1 MSLATPYPLRLCAH
15 VCPTEPATEVFNLQP
30 YQDLER
36 RTQPRSTKTVGD
48 FIFLRPT
55 SLISAALWGE
65 NPSPDVGVQTAY
77 DLFQYTLARA
87 ADKNF
92 LGHRPYNPS
101 KGRYE
106 RYYQYQSYAEIA
118 QRRTNLGSGIS
129 ELVNQGKLGAN
140 TNHAGWAAGTWSKNC
155 PEWQIADLSLHAYS
169 RISVPLYDTLG
180 NDSVEYVINHSEIKL
195 VFTTSSHLPGLYRI
209 LQKCPTVKAVIVLDG
224 LDEPGAPKFDARIPG
239 QLNRADVLKR
249 WADNLNVQ
257 VYDLVEI
264 EELGSLHQH
273 PHIPPRPNDIFTIS
287 YTSGTTGRPKGAVHT
302 HVSMTKNIIS
312 LCIGQKDHVGWLLAS
327 YLPLAHIL
335 QRSLE
340 FIAIVLMSPIAYT
353 TGDITLLMEDLQIM
367 QPEMMV
373 TVPRV
378 LNRIYAVIK
387 HQMDL
392 PGLKGSLLKR
402 GIATKLDK
410 LRKTADPTHI
420 FWDKLVFNK
429 IRQVIGGKIKLII
442 TGSAPISPEVL
453 DTLKISLCIPIVEGY
468 GLTEASI
475 CVRTLKDDP
484 SASGSVG
491 PVVPGFEIKL
501 MDVPEMNYYSSDQ
514 PSPRGEI
521 CIKSE
526 SSMKEY
532 YKDEEKTRESFTED
546 GFFLTGDIG
555 SFDDK
560 GRLKIIDR
568 KKNIVKLA
576 QGEYIAIEKLEGAF
590 ALCPTILQI
599 YVHADSLR
607 SYLVAIVVPD
617 PLELAKIAHCDPSD
631 RVSLDNAIKDK
642 KINDMILSEIEAAS
656 NKAGLKGFERI
667 KAIHLVNDQFTID
680 NGLLTP
686 TLKVKRNVVRD
697 FYKSTIDNIYD
708 MTDKAATKL

>member
-1 MSLATPYPLRLCAH
+1 M
-15 VCPTEPATEVFNLQP
+15 
-30 YQDLER
+30 
-36 RTQPRSTKTVGD
+36 
-48 FIFLRPT
+48 
-55 SLISAALWGE
+55 
-65 NPSPDVGVQTAY
+65 VQ
-77 DLFQYTLARA
+77 
-87 ADKNF
+87 
-92 LGHRPYNPS
+92 
-101 KGRYE
+101 
-106 RYYQYQSYAEIA
+106 
-118 QRRTNLGSGIS
+118 
-129 ELVNQGKLGAN
+129 ELSRNI
-140 TNHAGWAAGTWSKNC
+140 

-257 VYDLVEI
+257 VYDLVE
-264 EELGSLHQH
+264 
-273 PHIPPRPNDIFTIS
+273 N
-287 YTSGTTGRPKGAVHT
+287 
-302 HVSMTKNIIS
+302 
-312 LCIGQKDHVGWLLAS
+312 HVGWLLAS